1 MSDYKSFRFTGG
13 AAADLGQSVKGGK
26 RTRKAKG
33 GSEEID
39 PTFKNAQIT
48 KVGGA
53 SSLFPVSISAPYT
66 SPTVPTPSVPT
77 PAPAP
82 SVPSVP
88 SAPAP
93 VPAPVP
99 AVVEGGATQI
109 KVELKKKILS
119 KKVTLNPKR
128 EVAKPKPHTKKVRK
142 FVLGVSSM
150 HKRMTRAK
158 KLQHTIKKTPID
170 VLRKQLIQSKL
181 IKESSKAPEAILR
194 QIAADSE
201 LVGKKML

>member
-1 MSDYKSFRFTGG
+1 MTEVKSFRFTGG
-13 AAADLGQSVKGGK
+13 AAADLGLKK

-33 GSEEID
+33 GNEEQTD
-39 PTFKNAQIT
+39 PTFKNAQII
-48 KVGGA
+48 KVEGGVSTGGA
-53 SSLFPVSISAPYT
+53 AALLPVSTPAAVALRPQLQVST
-66 SPTVPTPSVPT
+66 PTVT
-77 PAPAP
+77 A
-82 SVPSVP
+82 
-88 SAPAP
+88 
-93 VPAPVP
+93 P
-99 AVVEGGATQI
+99 AVVEGGAKQI

-128 EVAKPKPHTKKVRK
+128 DVAKPKPHTKKARK

-150 HKRMTRAK
+150 HRRMTRAK

>member
-13 AAADLGQSVKGGK
+13 AAADLGLKK

-33 GSEEID
+33 GNEEQAD

-48 KVGGA
+48 KVEGGVSNGGA
-53 SSLFPVSISAPYT
+53 AALLPVSTPAAVATPRPELQVT
-66 SPTVPTPSVPT
+66 TPTTVPTASIQ
-77 PAPAP
+77 
-82 SVPSVP
+82 
-88 SAPAP
+88 
-93 VPAPVP
+93 
-99 AVVEGGATQI
+99 GGAKQI

-128 EVAKPKPHTKKVRK
+128 EVAKPKPHTKKARK

>member
-26 RTRKAKG
+26 RTRKTKG
-33 GSEEID
+33 GNEEID

-66 SPTVPTPSVPT
+66 SPPV
-77 PAPAP
+77 PAP
-82 SVPSVP
+82 SVPSAP
-88 SAPAP
+88 SVPAP
-93 VPAPVP
+93 VPAPSVPP
-99 AVVEGGATQI
+99 AVVEGGAKQI
-109 KVELKKKILS
+109 KVELKKKHVS

-128 EVAKPKPHTKKVRK
+128 EVAKPKPYTKKARK

-158 KLQHTIKKTPID
+158 KLQHTVKKMPLD

-201 LVGKKML
+201 LVGKKVL